1 MVEALAN
8 LARTQPGRQR
18 ITDSDLVQRIG
29 AGLWSTGDHSTAVQV
44 CRLGGNLCFDS
55 PAGRT
60 LVLQADIL
68 NKLAG
73 TVAAL
78 DTEDTSKLWL
88 VLPSFLHNFC
98 HDNLHC
104 LHSVTD
110 ISTVLASHFSSVS
123 LHQNLEAAAEN
134 YLGWLSGLQDHE
146 DRLGLYSKPEV
157 VTSLLH
163 LLQVLQA
170 GETLQTVLQFLQET
184 LESEELSSA
193 YADHDVVETLLKI
206 STTTD
211 EETASLSLDVLVLL
225 SSHSSV
231 LSRVLSPCSSCLLWT
246 SLLSWL
252 ASPPSSHHLASA
264 ALLCGNICTSS
275 AACMQVME
283 TAAPAYIIGQ
293 LDDNNAGKVL
303 HAVLGC
309 LRNLAVCE
317 AARERLLQLSLA
329 EKTSDLLVSLS
340 RGRDHT
346 VTPKLMSTLRLVSQN
361 SPQTC
366 AQLGTNTELLRGQY
380 TCRTALR
387 VSVRSEFF
395 NFTEN
400 HLAGLVTIGQVSVVP
415 GLNIEATR
423 LLSSVLRYSRQPS
436 VGVLAVEAG
445 ALPLLLGL
453 LNSPHSQ
460 LINEMLVALN
470 LITGVRPPRPE
481 VTENIDPEFLSTK
494 IRDVLTMEEEK
505 CPKQV
510 KYNAISLVNSIL
522 QWDDQS
528 IKDHFCKH
536 ELKEEIRKFDGDL
549 DIVQKM
555 MELMA

>member
-8 LARTQPGRQR
+8 LARTQPGRER

-78 DTEDTSKLWL
+78 DTEDASKLWL

-110 ISTVLASHFSSVS
+110 ICSVLATHFSSVS

-170 GETLQTVLQFLQET
+170 GETLQTVLQFLHET
-184 LESEELSSA
+184 LESEELSTA

-231 LSRVLSPCSSCLLWT
+231 LPRVLSPCSSCLLWT

-366 AQLGTNTELLRGQY
+366 AQLGTNTELLRGQ
-380 TCRTALR
+380 
-387 VSVRSEFF
+387 
-395 NFTEN
+395 
-400 HLAGLVTIGQVSVVP
+400 
-415 GLNIEATR
+415 
-423 LLSSVLRYSRQPS
+423 
-436 VGVLAVEAG
+436 
-445 ALPLLLGL
+445 
-453 LNSPHSQ
+453 
-460 LINEMLVALN
+460 
-470 LITGVRPPRPE
+470 
-481 VTENIDPEFLSTK
+481 
-494 IRDVLTMEEEK
+494 
-505 CPKQV
+505 
-510 KYNAISLVNSIL
+510 
-522 QWDDQS
+522 
-528 IKDHFCKH
+528 
-536 ELKEEIRKFDGDL
+536 
-549 DIVQKM
+549 
-555 MELMA
+555 